1 MLTLGERHLDA
12 IRRRARRAYPREC
25 CGLLLGEP
33 SEGGARVR
41 AALPAR
47 NVDPDPRR
55 GYSIDPRALL
65 RGHRAARRHGLQ
77 MVGYYHSH
85 PDSPPAP
92 SRRDAAEALP
102 GASYL
107 ILAVAAGDPA
117 ASGCFRRAREGAA
130 LLAEDLVVEDPMV
143 EEPRDQAS
151 RIEGPV
157 VA

>member
-1 MLTLGERHLDA
+1 MLTLPERHLEA

-33 SEGGARVR
+33 TPGGARVR
-41 AALPAR
+41 AALPAK
-47 NVDPDPRR
+47 NLDPAPQH
-55 GYSIDPRALL
+55 GYFIDPRALV
-65 RGHRAARRHGLQ
+65 RGHRAARRHRLQ
-77 MVGYYHSH
+77 VVGYYHSH

-107 ILAVAAGDPA
+107 ILAVEGGAPA
-117 ASGCFRRAREGAA
+117 ASGCFRRAREGAP
-130 LLAEDLVVEDPMV
+130 LMV
-143 EEPRDQAS
+143 EQLLV
-151 RIEGPV
+151 EGPV